1 MVPEDEVTLVV
12 QDVARKGVESPLSL
26 EVSLCLVRGLNGK
39 WEVKYSNL
47 KEVGYS
53 AVGPMQEAVRPISF
67 AVTPT
72 LNPSLGPYAKP
83 KPLKVWQPKRIEQ
96 PTRPSPTRETQ
107 TSGMLCTCS
116 RPFQPS
122 SRPSIVPLRSTMVSD
137 GSAVV
142 VAHSLSS
149 DKIDEARTESPEL
162 FDSFLASDVV
172 EIELLGSD
180 EAEEARFGLACTS
193 SESIDS
199 FLVSGVAETERL
211 GSVELEEAR
220 FGSVCTTEHGE
231 NLVRDPRLFL

>member
-1 MVPEDEVTLVV
+1 MVLEDEVTLVV
-12 QDVARKGVESPLSL
+12 QDDACKGAESPLSL

-39 WEVKYSNL
+39 WEVKYSNF

-83 KPLKVWQPKRIEQ
+83 KPLKVWQPKRTEQ

-107 TSGMLCTCS
+107 TSGMSCTCS

-137 GSAVV
+137 GSAVA

-162 FDSFLASDVV
+162 FDSFLASDAA
-172 EIELLGSD
+172 ETDLLGSD
-180 EAEEARFGLACTS
+180 EAEEARFGSACTS
-193 SESIDS
+193 SESIDL
-199 FLVSGVAETERL
+199 FLVSSVAETERL